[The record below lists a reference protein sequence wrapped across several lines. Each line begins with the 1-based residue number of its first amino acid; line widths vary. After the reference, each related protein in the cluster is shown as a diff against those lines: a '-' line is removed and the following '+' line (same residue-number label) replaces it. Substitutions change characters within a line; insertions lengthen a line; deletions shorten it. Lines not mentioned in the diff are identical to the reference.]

1 METYVA
7 RPPNGMKAKGI
18 IVILPDAFGLPFVNN
33 KLLADHYAEKGQYL
47 AYLPDFM
54 DGKACPEWVI
64 QTMASTA
71 RTGTAWD
78 WASKP

>member
-1 METYVA
+1 M
-7 RPPNGMKAKGI
+7 RAKGI
-18 IVILPDAFGLPFVNN
+18 IVIVPDAFGLPFVNN

-54 DGKACPEWVI
+54 AGNACPEWVI

-78 WASKP
+78 WVSKP